1 MQQCDIL
8 EDMLIDFIAE
18 RHSLAWGLIYK
29 RLHKEGVRHILSKLW
44 DLYKKKHLKGKCV
57 LLNRNSEAASLIADG
72 WKAING
78 FDMTPLC
85 ETNQNIAH

>member
-1 MQQCDIL
+1 MCLPAHLYRCCDSVSPDTAASRHLQVSENFIHFKGMQQCDIL

-44 DLYKKKHLKGKCV
+44 DLY
-57 LLNRNSEAASLIADG
+57 
-72 WKAING
+72 
-78 FDMTPLC
+78 
-85 ETNQNIAH
+85 